1 MKKVL
6 WVILLT
12 LFGIHVGFSQ
22 DWQFQ
27 TDGNTDGWQPNTLSD
42 KLHVENSLL
51 TATSNHAD
59 GPKIRISGLN
69 FLAINHTQLIIK
81 LRNDAGVEGQE
92 KTLRLFWNEL
102 SLERAVFHE
111 YTATSGEFII
121 LEIDLMSH
129 SGWNGLITSLR
140 LDLCYKGGKE
150 VDIDYILFRESDSK
164 LGLLTSYLIS
174 NKFSSQ
180 VLDVK
185 QASFEAGAEVIMSQ
199 VNKALSQQWFLAAD
213 ESSPHFY
220 LKNINASKV
229 LNNTAEGMVVSPIKG
244 ATVWKF
250 TPNDEGYFRLN
261 DSASGMFLGVS
272 EGKPVLQDREASDN
286 QLWKI
291 EQTNPDYPVPEPI
304 PINTGDYLV
313 GAQSCNLWN
322 AERNPWRAFQDYL
335 NRRPVLDWYNE
346 GTPIVTDWEIKM
358 LVDHGFTFLMPCWY
372 RKAGNEGKPVEA
384 TLEHW
389 MKGLPQARY
398 KDYIKYMLM
407 WENAN
412 AISSGVQDEDDLLK
426 NVIPYLIENYFST
439 DNYLKIDGKP
449 ILAIYGPSLLIN
461 ELGGEAA
468 AKAAFEKVDQ
478 MMIDAGFNGIILWGQ
493 FCWGSSLTT
502 NSQIFNTGM
511 EYTFPYHIPTFMQV
525 LQGGLSPT
533 SAQVIDGHFKAW
545 DNQFKHS
552 LVPNILTVSM
562 GWDSSPWGNFVSAR
576 KWRLHPSKF
585 EELSVHA
592 KERMDSR
599 PDDRLDSKIFLVDNW
614 NEFGEGHYIMPTEQY
629 GFGYLH
635 AIKSVFA
642 EQTVA
647 APAQQNLLSK
657 TLVPYPNPATDYF
670 LLKGFTDK
678 PVLVELISLQGNIVF
693 RKTIQN
699 TDEKVDISSIPRGIY
714 LVRVQGEVSKLVKK

>member
-1 MKKVL
+1 MSVED
-6 WVILLT
+6 
-12 LFGIHVGFSQ
+12 GI
-22 DWQFQ
+22 
-27 TDGNTDGWQPNTLSD
+27 
-42 KLHVENSLL
+42 L
-51 TATSNHAD
+51 TAKSSHAD
-59 GPKIRISGLN
+59 GPKMRISGLN
-69 FLAINHTQLIIK
+69 FLAVNFTRLIISIK
-81 LRNDAGVEGQE
+81 TDQGVDGEE

-102 SLERAVFHE
+102 SLDRAIFHE
-111 YTATSGEFII
+111 YTASSQEFIT
-121 LEIDLMSH
+121 LEIDIMNH
-129 SGWNGLITSLR
+129 PGWSGLITSLR
-140 LDLCYKGGKE
+140 LDLCFKGGKE
-150 VDIDYILFRESDSK
+150 IDIDYITFVESDSQFE
-164 LGLLTSYLIS
+164 LLTSYLIS
-174 NKFSSQ
+174 SKLTSQ
-180 VLDVK
+180 ALDVK
-185 QASFEAGAEVIMSQ
+185 QASFEAGAEVIMASLS
-199 VNKALSQQWFLAAD
+199 KALSQQWFLTAD
-213 ESSPHFY
+213 ELSSNFY

-229 LNNTAEGMVVSPIKG
+229 LNSSAEGMVVSPIAG
-244 ATVWKF
+244 SSSWQF
-250 TPNDEGYFRLN
+250 IQNNEGYFRLKEG
-261 DSASGMFLGVS
+261 SSGRFLGVTD
-272 EGKPVLQDREASDN
+272 GKPVLQDQESGDH

-291 EQTNPDYPVPEPI
+291 EQTNPDYAVPEPI

-322 AERNPWRAFQDYL
+322 AERNPWRAFQDYP

-398 KDYIKYMLM
+398 RDYIKYMLM

-412 AISSGVQDEDDLLK
+412 AISSGVKDEEDLIT

-439 DNYLKIDGKP
+439 DNYLQIDGKP
-449 ILAIYGPSLLIN
+449 VLGIYGPSLLIN

-468 AKAAFEKVDQ
+468 AKIAFEKVNQ
-478 MMIDAGFNGIILWGQ
+478 LMIDEGFNGIMLWGQ

-525 LQGGLSPT
+525 LQGGLTPT

-576 KWRLHPSKF
+576 KWRLHPSEF
-585 EELSVHA
+585 EQLSVHA
-592 KERMDSR
+592 KERMDAR
-599 PDDRLDSKIFLVDNW
+599 PSNRLDSKIFLVDNW

-629 GFGYLH
+629 GFGYLS
-635 AIKSVFA
+635 AVKAVFDQ
-642 EQTVA
+642 EL
-647 APAQQNLLSK
+647 QNVSIDKPSK
-657 TLVPYPNPATDYF
+657 ETGFRIFPNPSKDRIYVQGAA
-670 LLKGFTDK
+670 DK
-678 PVLVELISLQGNIVF
+678 STILEIITLGGSIVLRN
-693 RKTIQN
+693 TIYSN
-699 TDEKVDISSIPRGIY
+699 NEMIDISTLPQGIY
-714 LVRVQGEVSKLVKK
+714 LLRIGNQVSKVVKQ